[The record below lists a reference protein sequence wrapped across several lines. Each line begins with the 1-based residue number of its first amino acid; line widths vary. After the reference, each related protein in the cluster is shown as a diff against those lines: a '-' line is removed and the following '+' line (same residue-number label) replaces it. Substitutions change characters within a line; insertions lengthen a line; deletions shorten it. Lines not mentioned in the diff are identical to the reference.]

1 MCACMYTSASS
12 IPVYRDIIYIYIYID
27 PRTWK
32 NMRLSGESLPLQVIL
47 GGLPQSLDDDQPSS
61 SHDAGFQSVQT

>member
-12 IPVYRDIIYIYIYID
+12 IPVYTDYIYID
-27 PRTWK
+27 PHTWK

-61 SHDAGFQSVQT
+61 SHDAGFQSYQT

>member
-1 MCACMYTSASS
+1 
-12 IPVYRDIIYIYIYID
+12 
-27 PRTWK
+27 
-32 NMRLSGESLPLQVIL
+32 MRLSGESLPLQVIL